1 MREFNL
7 NGAKR
12 TEAGKKA
19 AKNLRANGLI
29 PCNLLGK
36 GEAVS
41 FTVKADIQGV
51 DNDKRKL
58 FGISFV
64 RGGDSKK
71 YYTIV
76 VNREVETDNPETN
89 LILRKIN
96 FEEEGAEGKGFIEGI
111 DGYLF
116 TRPANDI
123 YNVTIYTDNSVLT
136 MYINDVC
143 AYTQRIY
150 GMAKNCWSINN
161 YGVNIDVTDLTV
173 SQY

>member
-1 MREFNL
+1 VKVVAN
-7 NGAKR
+7 NGY
-12 TEAGKKA
+12 AGSATSFKLSGDNA
-19 AKNLRANGLI
+19 FAQFAR
-29 PCNLLGK
+29 LGNHNK
-36 GEAVS
+36 IS
-41 FTVKADIQGV
+41 FTVKADIQGG

-76 VNREVETDNPETN
+76 VNREGDITDNQETG
-89 LILRKIN
+89 RKIN

>member
-1 MREFNL
+1 MTNH
-7 NGAKR
+7 
-12 TEAGKKA
+12 A
-19 AKNLRANGLI
+19 A
-29 PCNLLGK
+29 
-36 GEAVS
+36 
-41 FTVKADIQGV
+41 
-51 DNDKRKL
+51 
-58 FGISFV
+58 FV

-76 VNREVETDNPETN
+76 VNPEN
-89 LILRKIN
+89 ENNRKIN

-111 DGYLF
+111 DGYWF
-116 TRPANDI
+116 ARPTNDV